1 MVRGINLKVLFGKSQ
16 EKVGIHHKKTA
27 LALTLILALLLS
39 LVAGTKLVS
48 QAEANP
54 SPSGPDYTFRI
65 VSPENKTYRTN
76 NITLSV
82 TSEHAPFW
90 HYDVDGVSFQSMI
103 WIEDTVSL
111 NLSDGSHTIVATA
124 FSMGSTCVTFIID
137 TTPPNV
143 SVASPENK
151 TYNMFDVPL
160 NFTVNDQVSQITYS
174 LDGQENVTIAGNTT
188 LTDLPDGEHNVTVYA
203 QDMAGNVG
211 ASEAVTFTIDTPEP
225 FPTTPV
231 AAVSIALAVAVGV
244 GLLVYFKKRRN

>member
-1 MVRGINLKVLFGKSQ
+1 MNR
-16 EKVGIHHKKTA
+16 TA
-27 LALTLILALLLS
+27 LALALIVALLLS

-90 HYDVDGVSFQSMI
+90 HYDVDNVSFQSMM

-111 NLSDGSHTIVATA
+111 TLSDGSHTIKATA
-124 FSMGSTCVTFIID
+124 FALGSACVTFTID

-143 SVASPENK
+143 LVASPENI
-151 TYNMFDVPL
+151 TYESFDVPL
-160 NFTVNDQVSQITYS
+160 NFTVNEAVSLITHS
-174 LDGQENVTIAGNTT
+174 LDGQDNVTVDGNTI
-188 LTDLPDGEHNVTVYA
+188 LTGLSPGTYNVTVYA
-203 QDMAGNVG
+203 QDLVGNVG
-211 ASEAVTFTIDTPEP
+211 ASETIHFNIAEEPEP
-225 FPTTPV
+225 FPTTLV
-231 AAVSIALAVAVGV
+231 AAASVATAVMVGV
-244 GLLVYFKKRRN
+244 GLLVYFNKRKH